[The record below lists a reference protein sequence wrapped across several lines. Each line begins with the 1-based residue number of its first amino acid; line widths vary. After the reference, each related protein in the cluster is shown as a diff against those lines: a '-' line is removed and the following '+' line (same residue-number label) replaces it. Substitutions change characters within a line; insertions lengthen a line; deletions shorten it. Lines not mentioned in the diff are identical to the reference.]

1 MAYSVPLPLL
11 ENYDYAAHAYTPPV
25 TSALAD
31 EVAARAVEIL
41 ERLEYGNSARLHD

>member
-11 ENYDYAAHAYTPPV
+11 DNYAYEPYIPPK